1 MKMHLH
7 IKDNIMKRKLLII
20 SLFLFC
26 TSQIFAQSG
35 IADVLKSIEINNKA
49 LQAGQRLNESQK
61 LEART
66 GNYLPN
72 PTVELNQLWAD
83 RSVGGNSNELAVVQA
98 FDFPSVYFNKNKL
111 AKLKSATSDY
121 QFATTRQQV
130 LLNAQQICQE
140 IIFLRKQKHLLDNR
154 LKNAERLEAL
164 YIQRLASGDANQL
177 ELNKIQ
183 LEKINASNA
192 SRRNATALRAQL
204 EQLQALNGGA
214 PIQFTDDDYGDTAIL
229 PEFNQLESEYLAA
242 DPNLKSL
249 LGKSES
255 AQREIKVSRALTLP
269 KFDIGYR
276 HNGGS
281 EEKMNGFRVGMSIP
295 LWENKNTVKRAKAQ
309 AEYSALT
316 VEDNTQTLKA
326 TLRELYLQAQSL
338 QISRNEYA
346 QTLSAQRNEEL
357 LNKSLEAGQISM
369 IDYFVEI
376 TILYDSIQNYLEVE
390 KEFNNLKAQLLQYK
404 L

>member
-1 MKMHLH
+1 MRN
-7 IKDNIMKRKLLII
+7 NIYTTFLL
-20 SLFLFC
+20 LCL
-26 TSQIFAQSG
+26 TLPVFAQSG
-35 IADVLKSIEINNKA
+35 ISDVLKSIENNNKA

-83 RSVGGNSNELAVVQA
+83 RSAGGNANELAVIQS
-98 FDFPSVYFNKNKL
+98 FDFPTVYFNKNKL
-111 AKLKSATSDY
+111 AKLKSSASDY
-121 QFATTRQQV
+121 QYSATRQQI
-130 LLNAQQICQE
+130 LLKAQQICQE
-140 IIFLRKQKHLLDNR
+140 IIYLRKQKHLLDER

-164 YIQRLASGDANQL
+164 YNQRFASGDANQL

-183 LEKINASNA
+183 LEKINANNA
-192 SRRNATALRAQL
+192 SRRNQSALRSQL
-204 EQLQALNGGA
+204 EQLQALNGGV
-214 PIQFTDDDYGDTAIL
+214 PIEFGEDEFISTPVL
-229 PEFNQLESEYLAA
+229 PEFSQLESTYLDA
-242 DPNLKSL
+242 DPTLKSL
-249 LGKSES
+249 EGESES

-276 HNGGS
+276 RNGGS
-281 EEKMNGFRVGMSIP
+281 DQTMNGFRIGMSIP

-309 AEYSALT
+309 AEYTALN

-326 TLRELYLQAQSL
+326 TLKELYLQAQSL
-338 QISRNEYA
+338 QLSKEEYA
-346 QTLSAQRNEEL
+346 RTLANQRSEEL

-390 KEFNNLKAQLLQYK
+390 KEYHNLLAQLLQYT